1 MRVVIKFA
9 YDGRKFHGYARQPN
23 LKTVEGELIKSLV
36 KYGFIEDTKESF
48 FRSASRTDKNV
59 SALGNVV
66 AFNTDSSKKRILDDL
81 FNEFSSI
88 LFYGIKNVVADFN
101 PRHAK
106 LRHYRYYLPVANL
119 DIEKIISTSACF
131 TGEHNFSNFAR
142 LESFKDPVRT
152 IDNIIFAL
160 EDYFLIVDFYA
171 QAFLWHQIRRI
182 VSALIKVGNGKLEK
196 EQIIVALD
204 NPDKKVDFGLAS
216 AEPLVL
222 SDIVYDFDFEY
233 DKKILK
239 ELDLLEEKI
248 FSSLLK

>member
-48 FRSASRTDKNV
+48 FRSASRTDKDV

-88 LFYGIKNVVADFN
+88 LFYGIKDAVADFN

-119 DIEKIISTSACF
+119 DIEKIVSTSACF

-142 LESFKDPVRT
+142 LESFKDSVRT

-160 EDYFLIVDFYA
+160 EDDFLIVDFYA
-171 QAFLWHQIRRI
+171 QTFLWHQIRRI